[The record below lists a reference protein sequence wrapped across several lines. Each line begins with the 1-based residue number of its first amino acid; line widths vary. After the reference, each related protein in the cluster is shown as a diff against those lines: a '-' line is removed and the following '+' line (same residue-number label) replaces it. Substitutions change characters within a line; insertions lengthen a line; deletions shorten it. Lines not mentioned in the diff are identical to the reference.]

1 MRPATPS
8 RSTETEAQRLRAQRR
23 ASGQPIRYKLP
34 NHIERVTAET
44 TLREAELLV
53 PLPVDDDDY
62 APLVRGALRASTL
75 MIVAQ
80 LATSLL
86 LSNHLGAA
94 VRVTFFLR
102 FFPYLTIQ
110 TGPETYRRI
119 WMWSIVS
126 GVIGGCGGAL
136 YSLWRHRT
144 ERSLMDGWGCGILMA
159 AILLAIQAGQEFF
172 FGPLINTW
180 VLAQAGAGVL
190 ASGMIFLGLRPGVE
204 DPATAGSSPGPTGPR
219 RGSLKDSAPRTAT
232 SSANTG
238 TAYGRSQNK

>member
-1 MRPATPS
+1 MRPATSS
-8 RSTETEAQRLRAQRR
+8 RSPETEAQRLRAQRR

-34 NHIERVTAET
+34 SHIERATAEN
-44 TLREAELLV
+44 TLREMEQLT
-53 PLPVDDDDY
+53 PLAVEHEDY

-80 LATSLL
+80 LATSLV

-94 VRVTFFLR
+94 VRVTFFLKV
-102 FFPYLTIQ
+102 FPYLTIQ
-110 TGPETYRRI
+110 TGLETYRRI
-119 WMWSIVS
+119 WMWSIVA
-126 GVIGGCGGAL
+126 GVVGGCGGAL

-144 ERSLMDGWGCGILMA
+144 ERSLMDGWGCGVLMA
-159 AILLAIQAGQEFF
+159 AVLLAIQAGQEFF

-204 DPATAGSSPGPTGPR
+204 DPATAGSSLGPTGPR
-219 RGSLKDSAPRTAT
+219 RVPPPGRASRTAT

-238 TAYGRSQNK
+238 AAPSRADTK

>member
-1 MRPATPS
+1 MRPATSS

-34 NHIERVTAET
+34 THIERVSAET
-44 TLREAELLV
+44 SLREAEQLL
-53 PLPVDDDDY
+53 PLPLGDDDY

-80 LATSLL
+80 LATSLI

-94 VRVTFFLR
+94 VRVTFFLKI
-102 FFPYLTIQ
+102 FPYLTIQ
-110 TGPETYRRI
+110 TGRETYARI
-119 WMWSIVS
+119 WMWSIVA

-159 AILLAIQAGQEFF
+159 IVLLVIQAGQEFF
-172 FGPLINTW
+172 YGPLINTW

-219 RGSLKDSAPRTAT
+219 RASSKDNAPRTAT
-232 SSANTG
+232 SSASTG
-238 TAYGRSQNK
+238 TAYGRSDSK